1 MNRYRVY
8 IKKARPN
15 ILGNLIPTPE
25 PPHSPILLYSNY
37 IPVDNLHS
45 YELKK
50 IQGSQVKKYSIFE
63 YDSEKTQIASSPL
76 DNTVLDGDHIHVDE
90 SAIGNRHRK
99 PYKYIPANA
108 SIKYIK
114 IYIMDSDIDEDGII
128 NSYMLL
134 RSESAILIHDSGT
147 IDEKYHLLN
156 ATLTLTDNSA
166 GSFEFGVHKK
176 HIYYK
181 TKMNLWTDTIYIT
194 RTYSD
199 GSERICWDGR
209 IISEEYDTSENKF
222 YHAEGALNYL
232 ADMRVQENIKKL
244 DANDGDPDD
253 FDPSELTVAE
263 FIDDY
268 ILGDINGRNDICNRM
283 DRTLYYSKNIDNMEA
298 NVPDFY
304 NCIEGSTIH
313 IDTGSTFEWHTIFE
327 SGLKWISDIKEAFHA
342 HFKIRYRYYDSPSDD
357 TICRVLTGVKDFE
370 KTYELKKIE
379 FGKNLK
385 LNWNEIRY
393 YKMGNDVKVY
403 KVVMNFYVD
412 LLSGNTNDEK
422 IQNAVN
428 SGRLSELPTGN
439 GTPYTIVRNKA
450 YANTL
455 YNRLPKIYAR
465 FGKDIFS
472 GKITKNITNFA
483 TRILPKGAEW
493 EDQNGTRRHVYLNYG
508 YVIEDGKKVGAW
520 TRGVSTWI
528 EDVSLIKQYGLSTAI
543 VTFEDCQTPAK
554 LKTEAENWFKDLKK
568 EIISKNIEMS
578 LTSLFSSI
586 VPAESDPVAD
596 NEYLDVWTQVIAE
609 IPELGI
615 TSEDPEKYYIS
626 SVSIP
631 IDNYI
636 NTQVTLSSLSTKI
649 SDNSIS
655 SGDITGYSKGIIDS
669 SSSS

>member
-8 IKKARPN
+8 IKKARSN
-15 ILGNLIPTPE
+15 ILGNLPLHYQPGYESIAYAN
-25 PPHSPILLYSNY
+25 SDY
-37 IPVDNLHS
+37 IPVDNLYS

-50 IQGSQVKKYSIFE
+50 IQGSQVKIYDIYE

-90 SAIGNRHRK
+90 SVGHRNNK

-114 IYIMDSDIDEDGII
+114 IYIWDSDIFVKGIVD
-128 NSYMLL
+128 SYMFL
-134 RSESAILIHDSGT
+134 RSESAILIHDSGA

-166 GSFEFGVHKK
+166 GSFEFGVYKK

-209 IISEEYDTSENKF
+209 IISEDYDSSGNRS

-232 ADMRVQENIKKL
+232 ADMRVQENIK
-244 DANDGDPDD
+244 DTDD
-253 FDPSELTVAE
+253 DLDPSELTVAE
-263 FIDDY
+263 FIDGY
-268 ILGDINGRNDICNRM
+268 ILGDINWRNDACNRM
-283 DRTLYYSKNIDNMEA
+283 DRALYYSKNIDHMVT

-304 NCIEGSTIH
+304 NCNEGSTIH
-313 IDTGSTFEWHTIFE
+313 IDTGSTFEWRTTFE
-327 SGLKWISDIKEAFHA
+327 SGLKWIDDIKEAFRA

-379 FGKNLK
+379 FGKDLK
-385 LNWNEIRY
+385 LNRDEIRY

-403 KVVMNFYVD
+403 KVATDTYVD
-412 LLSGNTNDEK
+412 LLPGNTNDEK
-422 IQNAVN
+422 IQYAVN
-428 SGRLSELPTGN
+428 YYRLSELPTGA
-439 GTPYTIVRNKA
+439 GTLYTIENDKA
-450 YANTL
+450 FANTL

-493 EDQNGTRRHVYLNYG
+493 EDLNGIKRYVYLNYDYITG
-508 YVIEDGKKVGAW
+508 SDGKKRGNW
-520 TRGVSTWI
+520 TSNKSAWI
-528 EDVSLIKQYGLSTAI
+528 EDVSLIKQYGLNTAI
-543 VTFEDCQTPAK
+543 VTFEDCQSSSQ
-554 LKTEAENWFKDLKK
+554 LETEAIKWFNDLKK